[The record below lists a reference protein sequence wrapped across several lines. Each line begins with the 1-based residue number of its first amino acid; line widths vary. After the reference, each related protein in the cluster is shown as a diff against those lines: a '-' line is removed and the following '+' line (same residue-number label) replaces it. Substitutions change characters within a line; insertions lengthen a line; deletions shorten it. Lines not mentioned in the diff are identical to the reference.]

1 MIYPDIPGLSE
12 FGRYILEVFIEDYRN
27 ASFSNSPTIL
37 SFNKVYLNY
46 HMGGVEENDRRQI
59 TSFLDGLKKDTEKL
73 LGEFWSRELNIG
85 KD

>member
-1 MIYPDIPGLSE
+1 
-12 FGRYILEVFIEDYRN
+12 
-27 ASFSNSPTIL
+27 
-37 SFNKVYLNY
+37 
-46 HMGGVEENDRRQI
+46 MGGVEENDRRQI